1 MDIKKVRPSATNH
14 AFQMLDLQVKMMRL
28 AGRRAAK
35 AKAEK
40 KDKETHKKNLTF
52 TP

>member
-1 MDIKKVRPSATNH
+1 METKKVRPFATNH
-14 AFQMLDLQVKMMRL
+14 TLQMLDLQVKMMRL

-40 KDKETHKKNLTF
+40 KDTETHKKNLTF
-52 TP
+52 TA

>member
-1 MDIKKVRPSATNH
+1 MDIKNVRPSATNH
-14 AFQMLDLQVKMMRL
+14 AFQMLDLQVRVMKAR
-28 AGRRAAK
+28 AARAAK

-52 TP
+52 TA

>member
-1 MDIKKVRPSATNH
+1 MDIKNVRPSATNH

-28 AGRRAAK
+28 ARRRAAK

-52 TP
+52 TA